1 MGTRNTSGAGET
13 ETRLETAPATATA
26 VCVIPLDRL
35 DPGQH
40 GQLKYASAFVDEH
53 IDEIRLEDG
62 KLHIAHR
69 SPNGSDVII
78 ARVEKLIDRFSRG
91 DFGFKESILFRQ
103 EGPKPYRGDIIAEL
117 VRTKTIKVLEPG
129 LFLFREPFSS
139 LLRFFDDTF
148 VSRIADDFGAK
159 EETYPAV
166 IHLTTLDKTNHF
178 TSFPEHLHFL
188 NHLRDDL
195 DVIES
200 FSESIR
206 EAGGWKPEAPLDLNR
221 NMPKPRF
228 AMNPSTCYHCYE
240 GLQGETLEGD
250 GIVATA
256 VAKCHRYESK
266 NHADF
271 GRLLDFTMREII
283 FVGKPEFVRENRLKA
298 VEHLK
303 RLAVEW
309 ELDCIIEN
317 ANDPFF
323 TNDFQVKASFQ
334 RSQEMKYEMRLTI
347 PHFGKSIACSSVN
360 FHSTAFGTA
369 FDIRM
374 GKRPATTGC
383 VGFGL
388 ERWVFAFLA
397 QFGLDEDRWPAA
409 FREQY
414 RHWQSKSR

>member
-1 MGTRNTSGAGET
+1 MNTHNVT
-13 ETRLETAPATATA
+13 ER
-26 VCVIPLDRL
+26 VIALDKL
-35 DPGQH
+35 DPNQH

-53 IDEIRLEDG
+53 IDDIRLADG
-62 KLHIAHR
+62 KLIVSHHAPDGGERIAAH
-69 SPNGSDVII
+69 
-78 ARVEKLIDRFSRG
+78 VERLIERFSRG
-91 DFGFKESILFRQ
+91 DFGFKEHILFEHR
-103 EGPKPYRGDIIAEL
+103 GPTPYRGDIIADLIEA
-117 VRTKTIKVLEPG
+117 KTIKVLEPG
-129 LFLFREPFSS
+129 LFIFREPFSS
-139 LLRFFDDTF
+139 LLRFFDDSF
-148 VSRIADDFGAK
+148 VKRVAEPFGAK
-159 EETYPAV
+159 EESYPAV
-166 IHLTTLDKTNHF
+166 IHLSTLDKTNHF
-178 TSFPEHLHFL
+178 TSFPEHIHFL

-200 FSESIR
+200 FSESVR
-206 EAGGWKPEAPLDLNR
+206 QAGGWKEDAPLDLNKT
-221 NMPKPRF
+221 MPKPRL

-271 GRLLDFTMREII
+271 GRLLDFSMREII

-298 VEHLK
+298 VELLK
-303 RLAVEW
+303 QLAVEW
-309 ELDCIIEN
+309 EIDCLIEN

-334 RSQEMKYEMRLTI
+334 RNQEMKYEMRLTVPYI
-347 PHFGKSIACSSVN
+347 GKSIACSSVN

-369 FDIRM
+369 FDIKT

-397 QFGLDEDRWPAA
+397 QFGLNEEGWPAA
-409 FREQY
+409 FRDQY
-414 RHWQSKSR
+414 RAWQTKSR

>member
-1 MGTRNTSGAGET
+1 MTTANGTI
-13 ETRLETAPATATA
+13 
-26 VCVIPLDRL
+26 CVISLERL
-35 DPGQH
+35 DPNQH
-40 GQLKYASAFVDEH
+40 GQLKYASAFVSEH
-53 IDEIRLEDG
+53 IDDIRLENGQLTIVHREPDG
-62 KLHIAHR
+62 GAKIAA
-69 SPNGSDVII
+69 G
-78 ARVEKLIDRFSRG
+78 VERLIERFSKG
-91 DFGFKESILFRQ
+91 DFGFKEHVLFEHR
-103 EGPKPYRGDIIAEL
+103 GSMPYRGDIIADL
-117 VRTKTIKVLEPG
+117 VEAKTIKVLEPG
-129 LFLFREPFSS
+129 LFIFREPFSS

-148 VSRIADDFGAK
+148 VQRIANAFGAK
-159 EETYPAV
+159 EESYPAV
-166 IHLTTLDKTNHF
+166 IHLSTLDKTNHF

-200 FSESIR
+200 FSDSIR
-206 EAGGWKPEAPLDLNR
+206 QSGGWKEDAPLDLNR
-221 NMPKPRF
+221 TMPKPRF

-266 NHADF
+266 NHTDF
-271 GRLLDFTMREII
+271 GRLLDFSMREII

-309 ELDCIIEN
+309 DIDCLIEN

-323 TNDFQVKASFQ
+323 TNDFGVKASFQ
-334 RSQEMKYEMRLTI
+334 RNQEMKYEMRLTI
-347 PHFGKSIACSSVN
+347 PHIDKSIACSSVN

-369 FDIRM
+369 FDIKM

-388 ERWVFAFLA
+388 ERWTFAFLA
-397 QFGLDEDRWPAA
+397 QFGLNEEGWPAA

-414 RHWQSKSR
+414 RAWQTKSR

>member
-1 MGTRNTSGAGET
+1 MHTDN
-13 ETRLETAPATATA
+13 ATT
-26 VCVIPLDRL
+26 CVITLDRL
-35 DPGQH
+35 DPNQH
-40 GQLKYASAFVDEH
+40 GQLKYASAFVSEH
-53 IDEIRLEDG
+53 IDDIRLENGTITITHHDPDG
-62 KLHIAHR
+62 GNKIAA
-69 SPNGSDVII
+69 G
-78 ARVEKLIDRFSRG
+78 VERLIERFSKG
-91 DFGFKESILFRQ
+91 DFGFKEHILFEHR
-103 EGPKPYRGDIIAEL
+103 GSMPYRGDIIADL
-117 VRTKTIKVLEPG
+117 VEAKTIKVLEPG
-129 LFLFREPFSS
+129 LFIFREPFSS

-148 VSRIADDFGAK
+148 VQRIANAFGAK
-159 EETYPAV
+159 EESYPAV
-166 IHLTTLDKTNHF
+166 IHLSTLDKTNHF

-188 NHLRDDL
+188 SHLRDDL

-206 EAGGWKPEAPLDLNR
+206 QSGGWKADAPLDLNR

-240 GLQGETLEGD
+240 GLQGESLEGD

-266 NHADF
+266 NHTDF
-271 GRLLDFTMREII
+271 GRLLDFSMREII

-303 RLAVEW
+303 ELAREW
-309 ELDCIIEN
+309 EIDCLIEN

-334 RSQEMKYEMRLTI
+334 RNQEMKYEMRLTI
-347 PHFGKSIACSSVN
+347 PSINKSIACSSVN

-369 FDIRM
+369 FDIKM

-397 QFGLDEDRWPAA
+397 QFGLNEEGWPVS

-414 RHWQSKSR
+414 RAWQSKKR

>member
-1 MGTRNTSGAGET
+1 MEQAT
-13 ETRLETAPATATA
+13 EQRECVVSLE
-26 VCVIPLDRL
+26 RL
-35 DPGQH
+35 DPNQH
-40 GQLKYASAFVDEH
+40 GQVKYASSFVDEA
-53 IDEIRLEDG
+53 IERIWLDG
-62 KLHIAHR
+62 TNLHIVHH
-69 SPNGSDVII
+69 SPHGNDRII
-78 ARVEKLIDRFSRG
+78 AQVERLIERFSKG
-91 DFGFKESILFRQ
+91 DFGFKEHILYERRG
-103 EGPKPYRGDIIAEL
+103 EMPYKGDIIAEL
-117 VRTKTIKVLEPG
+117 VETKTIKVLDQG

-139 LLRFFDDTF
+139 LMRFFDYTF
-148 VSRIADDFGAK
+148 VTRIAHAFGAK
-159 EETYPAV
+159 EETYPAI

-188 NHLRDDL
+188 SHLRDDL

-200 FSESIR
+200 FSQSIR
-206 EAGGWKPEAPLDLNR
+206 EAGGWKPEAELDLNR
-221 NMPKPRF
+221 NMPKPKF

-250 GIVATA
+250 GLIATA
-256 VAKCHRYESK
+256 IAKCHRYESH
-266 NHADF
+266 NHGDF
-271 GRLLDFTMREII
+271 GRLLDFSMREVI

-303 RLAVEW
+303 GLAEEW
-309 ELDCIIEN
+309 ELDCVIEN

-334 RSQEMKYEMRLTI
+334 RNQEMKYEMRLTI
-347 PHFGKSIACSSVN
+347 PRIGKSIACSSVN

-369 FDIRM
+369 FNISM

-383 VGFGL
+383 LGFGI

-397 QFGLDEDRWPAA
+397 QFGLDEGQWPAK

-414 RHWQSKSR
+414 HAWQAKSIG